1 MLSKRLFRDFGG
13 RGGWTSGD
21 TPMSNAPPEER
32 LAAGVVTVNGGR
44 GFIIETA
51 RAYRIRGGNLVQRA
65 RLVVTAAHCLPSVP
79 PAHAASKIEE
89 RTYANLLGRIGEK
102 KPTVWAECAFVDTV
116 ADIAVL
122 TQPDHQLLGVEA
134 EAYDALVD
142 CAPAFEVATSRRRSG
157 RGWLLGL
164 DRQWQPC
171 LVGDSGALWI
181 TKATAG
187 IRSGMSGSPVLNSR
201 AQAIGTISVRPAFGD
216 APLIVHRQG
225 SVQSEGGPNP
235 ALRACL
241 PGWILRGLRTARV
254 MANDSQSRDGSK
266 SR

>member
-1 MLSKRLFRDFGG
+1 
-13 RGGWTSGD
+13 
-21 TPMSNAPPEER
+21 MSNAPPEER
-32 LAAGVVTVNGGR
+32 LTAGVVTVNGGR

-51 RAYRIRGGNLVQRA
+51 RAYRIRGGNLVQRT

-79 PAHAASKIEE
+79 SAHAESKIEE
-89 RTYANLLGRIGEK
+89 RTYANLLGRLGEK
-102 KPTVWAECAFVDTV
+102 KPTVWAECAFIDTV

-122 TQPDHQLLGVEA
+122 TQPDHQLLSVEA

-142 CAPAFEVATSRRRSG
+142 GAPAFEVATSRRRSG

-171 LVGDSGALWI
+171 VVGDSGALWI
-181 TKATAG
+181 TKATDG
-187 IRSGMSGSPVLNSR
+187 IRGGMSGSPILNSR
-201 AQAIGTISVRPAFGD
+201 TQAIGTVSVRTAFGD
-216 APLIVHRQG
+216 DALVAHKPGGVPT
-225 SVQSEGGPNP
+225 EGGPNP

-241 PGWILRGLRTARV
+241 PGWILRGLKTARV
-254 MANDSQSRDGSK
+254 MANDGQSPEGWK